1 MRDRLPR
8 MSADDRRQARQV
20 LWNLRGLVL
29 FLVGPV
35 IGVCLVAAIFGL
47 PEGLQVLAGIMF
59 LFSLG
64 MLGLLFR
71 GEWRRL
77 SGER

>member
-1 MRDRLPR
+1 
-8 MSADDRRQARQV
+8 MSSPKRWQLALQV
-20 LWNLRGLVL
+20 LWNLRALGL

-35 IGVCLVAAIFGL
+35 IGVWIVAAIFGMPRSL
-47 PEGLQVLAGIMF
+47 VVAAGIMF

-64 MLGLLFR
+64 MCATLAR

-77 SGER
+77 SSGR

>member
-1 MRDRLPR
+1 MGKPTL
-8 MSADDRRQARQV
+8 RRHAAGWPLLAEV
-20 LWNLRGLVL
+20 LWNLRGLSL

-35 IGVCLVAAIFGL
+35 VGVWIVAAIFGM
-47 PEGLQVLAGIMF
+47 PRGLQVLAGVMF

-64 MLGLLFR
+64 ILALLVG

-77 SGER
+77 SAGR